1 MSNVLRFC
9 LFGVLAL
16 SVCLLCSSVALRA
29 DDDDDDKEDIAKAK
43 KLADPLKKLIEAVES
58 GKADA
63 IDKAVKDIDSKDVGG
78 GKGDLKHIMWAG
90 FKTREKGG
98 QGVGPKAGAIT
109 PDGVEAKIISMS
121 KKPMPTAQLNKESAD
136 LLRLAIVSK
145 AIADVATEHT
155 PKKDDGKKKVADW
168 KKYNQLQKDA
178 AQDLEN
184 AIKAKDPD
192 KVLDSVKNLYSSC
205 TNCHATFR
213 D

>member
-16 SVCLLCSSVALRA
+16 SICLLSTSMMVRA

-43 KLADPLKKLIEAVES
+43 KLAEPLKKLIEAVEG

-63 IDKAVKDIDSKDVGG
+63 IAKAVKDIDSKD
-78 GKGDLKHIMWAG
+78 DLKHIMWAG

-121 KKPMPTAQLNKESAD
+121 KKPMPAAQLNKESAD

-168 KKYNQLQKDA
+168 VKYNKLQKDS
-178 AQDLEN
+178 AQALED